1 MNREAAVLTLFL
13 VIPALAS
20 SAFGVPETSIT
31 RTYFL
36 KDIER
41 ASITAGLGMEA
52 ELVQDPAY
60 EGDNFFGY
68 LGYAPL
74 QWLEVGLGAHV
85 ESLQIYPSAEAKI
98 DLAGVFA
105 DSRRL
110 SLLLMGGVGGLP
122 DRLLFAHAG
131 LGLNLRLSRLL
142 QLHLAA
148 GSDTLSKAMSLQA
161 GAFLRP
167 LKSLGVAA
175 NAKLVIGQEGITP
188 VLSVAPLVIL
198 QTRRTSAASSR

>member
-1 MNREAAVLTLFL
+1 MNRAAAVMILLL
-13 VIPALAS
+13 AIPALAA
-20 SAFGVPETSIT
+20 SAF
-31 RTYFL
+31 
-36 KDIER
+36 
-41 ASITAGLGMEA
+41 
-52 ELVQDPAY
+52 
-60 EGDNFFGY
+60 GDNFFGY

-74 QWLEVGLGAHV
+74 DWLEFGLGAHV
-85 ESLQIYPSAEAKI
+85 ESLQIYPSTEAKV
-98 DLAGVFA
+98 DLVSIFA

-110 SLLLMGGVGGLP
+110 SFLLLGGVGGLP

-148 GSDTLSKAMSLQA
+148 GSDTLSKAASLQA
-161 GAFLRP
+161 GAFGRP

-188 VLSVAPLVIL
+188 VVSVAPLVIL